1 MTQIITDEQNY
12 YQLLIPT
19 ALSILRFWYRGLLP
33 ASYFCSVMVYQKFQN
48 FSELSGTFYDPL
60 RVGHR
65 TSLILVI
72 LAELF
77 CSMFLALGLFTRI
90 VAFIIVFELS
100 VAVFI
105 YHHGQPLKNVELGA
119 IYLTSVFT
127 ILILGPGR
135 VSVDGMMGK

>member
-1 MTQIITDEQNY
+1 MRKILSTAYSDGAFNFALLVQRVATGLL
-12 YQLLIPT
+12 LLIGH
-19 ALSILRFWYRGLLP
+19 GLP
-33 ASYFCSVMVYQKFQN
+33 KISN
-48 FSELSGTFYDPL
+48 FSDLSGSFYDPL
-60 RVGHR
+60 RIGHR
-65 TSLILVI
+65 NSLILVI

-77 CSMFLALGLFTRI
+77 CSMLLALGLFTRI

-105 YHHGQPLKNVELGA
+105 YHHGQPLKDVDLGA

-127 ILILGPGR
+127 IMIVGPGR

>member
-1 MTQIITDEQNY
+1 MRKLLSTAYSDGAFNFALLVQRAATGLL
-12 YQLLIPT
+12 LLIGH
-19 ALSILRFWYRGLLP
+19 GLP
-33 ASYFCSVMVYQKFQN
+33 KISN
-48 FSELSGTFYDPL
+48 FHELAGSFYDPL
-60 RVGHR
+60 RIGHR
-65 TSLILVI
+65 LSLILVI

-77 CSMFLALGLFTRI
+77 CSMFIVLGLFTRI
-90 VAFIIVFELS
+90 AALIIVINLS

-105 YHHGQPLKNVELGA
+105 YHHGMPLKNVELGA

>member
-1 MTQIITDEQNY
+1 MIKLLSTAYSNGAFNFALLVQRVVTGLL
-12 YQLLIPT
+12 LLIGH
-19 ALSILRFWYRGLLP
+19 GLP
-33 ASYFCSVMVYQKFQN
+33 KIQN
-48 FSELSGTFYDPL
+48 FSDLSATFPDPL

-65 TSLILVI
+65 TSLILTI

-105 YHHGQPLKNVELGA
+105 VHHGQPLKISELGSV
-119 IYLTSVFT
+119 YLTSVFT
-127 ILILGPGR
+127 IMIVGPGR